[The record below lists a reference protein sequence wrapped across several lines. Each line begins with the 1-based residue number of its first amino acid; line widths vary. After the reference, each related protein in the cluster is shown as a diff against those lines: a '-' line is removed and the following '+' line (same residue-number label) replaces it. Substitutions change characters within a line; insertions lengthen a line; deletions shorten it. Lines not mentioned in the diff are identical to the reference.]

1 MKRFGKLALGAL
13 MLGGLAI
20 GASPASAAVGVSVGI
35 GVPAYGYGHS
45 CRWYFYHGF
54 EAPAYCY
61 DGYYGGYGPVVYGT
75 FGFRDRFGVW
85 HARDR
90 DDVRFRDRDGMRR

>member
-20 GASPASAAVGVSVGI
+20 GASPVSAGVGVSVGI
-35 GVPAYGYGHS
+35 GAPAYYGYGHS

-54 EAPAYCY
+54 AAPAYCY

-90 DDVRFRDRDGMRR
+90 DDVRFRDRDGR